1 MKQLLLV
8 CLSTLALT
16 LPAVGQAGDSF
27 KGKVES
33 RPADKVGEW
42 VIDGRKLD
50 VTAKTELEEKAGP
63 LVPGACVEVEI
74 DDGIIEE
81 IESVDMDKCQ

>member
-8 CLSTLALT
+8 CLSALALI
-16 LPAVGQAGDSF
+16 LPVVSQADDSF

-33 RPADKVGEW
+33 RPGDKVGTW

-50 VTAKTELEEKAGP
+50 VTAKAELEEKAGP
-63 LVPGACVEVEI
+63 LVQGACVEVEI
-74 DDGIIEE
+74 DDGIVEE

>member
-1 MKQLLLV
+1 MKHLLFV
-8 CLSTLALT
+8 CLSALALT
-16 LPAVGQAGDSF
+16 LPAVGQADDSF

-50 VTAKTELEEKAGP
+50 VTAAAELEEKAGP
-63 LVPGACVEVEI
+63 MVAGACVEVEM
-74 DDGIIEE
+74 DDGIVEE
-81 IESVDMDKCQ
+81 IETVDMDKCQ